1 LGIVNILDLLIATVF
16 QSLFDKYDTDEKIAS
31 AKEEELEKA
40 LESQENV
47 LQKPV
52 QTVLGKS
59 EESKKCRVFKTS
71 EPLSKL
77 LDAFSAG
84 IHRVLVE
91 KTGEDGKIS
100 YTYISQTDVVR
111 SLRQVALK
119 SEAKVGGILTNT
131 VAELKLN
138 EKDIKIVTVT
148 STTPAF
154 VAFRA
159 LIGGTKQLSALPIIE
174 KGALVDTLSASDFRG
189 IGHDTLRLLLLSVT
203 EFLKLSRAKARQGL
217 KTHKSLTCQGSDVF
231 SNVVERII
239 TSGVHRLW
247 IVNDDD
253 APTGAISLTDV
264 IRQFVSS

>member
-52 QTVLGKS
+52 KTVLGKS
-59 EESKKCRVFKTS
+59 EESKKCRVFKTT

-84 IHRVLVE
+84 IHRVLVQ
-91 KTGEDGKIS
+91 KTGEDGKIA

-111 SLRQVALK
+111 ALRQVAMK

-131 VAELKLN
+131 IAELKLN
-138 EKDIKIVTVT
+138 SEKDVKIVTVT

-154 VAFRA
+154 AAFRA
-159 LIGGTKQLSALPIIE
+159 LIGGTKQLSAVPVIE

-189 IGHDTLRLLLLSVT
+189 IRHDTLRLLLLSVT
-203 EFLKLSRAKARQGL
+203 EFLKLSRAKPRQGL
-217 KTHKSLTCQGSDVF
+217 KTHKSLVCKGSDVF

-239 TSGVHRLW
+239 TSGVHHLW

-264 IRQFVSS
+264 IRQFV